1 VRVQS
6 REPDDNPVVGRLL
19 LLAAV
24 VVIVLV
30 LMFLQGTFR
39 DVVG

>member
-1 VRVQS
+1 MRVPP
-6 REPDDNPVVGRLL
+6 REPDDNPLVGRLL
-19 LLAAV
+19 LVAAV

>member
-1 VRVQS
+1 MQS
-6 REPDDNPVVGRLL
+6 REPDENPMAGRLL